1 MILLL
6 ETVSKYD
13 NVLHRQ
19 YMRAN
24 RPATEEIHAIEKKN
38 TYERLREK
46 RLEGPR
52 IRKMYVIAKTANT
65 CEVVDVR

>member
-1 MILLL
+1 MILSL

-24 RPATEEIHAIEKKN
+24 GPATEEKHAIDKKK
-38 TYERLREK
+38 TLMSVCERK
-46 RLEGPR
+46 
-52 IRKMYVIAKTANT
+52 
-65 CEVVDVR
+65 D